1 MTSQQLARQLGVGR
15 VCCRP
20 EFDLVGPSSV
30 TYARTTVTI
39 ARSSHDAGACSEL
52 GHSRMR
58 RGQSRQRQGA
68 RRNSSERS
76 SSSGRAA
83 ACGPTTGGCHRNR
96 PGTVEKVRELH
107 SQKAHQ
113 KRARALCS
121 WTGLGSLPT
130 VLPAACAAAWC
141 SARLFP
147 QEEKWKRRPM
157 SCLSSGRL

>member
-96 PGTVEKVRELH
+96 PGTVEKLERSENFTL
-107 SQKAHQ
+107 
-113 KRARALCS
+113 KRLIRS
-121 WTGLGSLPT
+121 GRGH
-130 VLPAACAAAWC
+130 
-141 SARLFP
+141 SARGRGWALYRPSSQQLVRQLGVVLVCFH
-147 QEEKWKRRPM
+147 KKRN
-157 SCLSSGRL
+157 GRGVQ